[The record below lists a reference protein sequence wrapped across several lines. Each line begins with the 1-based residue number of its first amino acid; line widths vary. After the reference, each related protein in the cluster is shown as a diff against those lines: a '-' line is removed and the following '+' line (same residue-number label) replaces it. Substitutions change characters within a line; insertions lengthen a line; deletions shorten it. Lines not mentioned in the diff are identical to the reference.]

1 MSSDSIEAF
10 EEQFSK
16 FNEQLFATD
25 FCFLVGKDKVRFPVH
40 KMVLHNASSFF
51 AKLFE
56 TDITEYSYPQYTPEV
71 FKYIVKYWYVGSK
84 AFSST
89 QFKDVPLDT
98 CFEFLRIAIDFKI
111 QELKNIAIE
120 RIEENSDMILK
131 SEAFLGLDE
140 GVMMALLE
148 SDYFT
153 VSSEYELFERSIRW
167 LQNRDGS
174 KEEIEKLKRS
184 VMKNIRFTLFSL
196 NELDIVEKMQVLTDK
211 ELKEIYKCVLK
222 QDLENPRG
230 ALKFVHQTDF
240 DTNGICYYLGCNDRK
255 NRKLWANPMIAGELA
270 VTCWN
275 NIKLSGSLCDL
286 VGRNQSLDLWLSAST
301 DSAFVI
307 DFINWS
313 VQVEAYTL
321 RSFSQT
327 CCYMKGWNLEGSNDQ
342 IKWTILSTVTENIPT
357 SLPSPN
363 VTKTFT
369 VSGAKG
375 FYRYMRVH
383 QVTANSSNWNFGL
396 GGFEIYGQ
404 LKNTNKL

>member
-1 MSSDSIEAF
+1 
-10 EEQFSK
+10 
-16 FNEQLFATD
+16 
-25 FCFLVGKDKVRFPVH
+25 
-40 KMVLHNASSFF
+40 
-51 AKLFE
+51 
-56 TDITEYSYPQYTPEV
+56 
-71 FKYIVKYWYVGSK
+71 
-84 AFSST
+84 
-89 QFKDVPLDT
+89 
-98 CFEFLRIAIDFKI
+98 
-111 QELKNIAIE
+111 
-120 RIEENSDMILK
+120 
-131 SEAFLGLDE
+131 
-140 GVMMALLE
+140 
-148 SDYFT
+148 
-153 VSSEYELFERSIRW
+153 
-167 LQNRDGS
+167 
-174 KEEIEKLKRS
+174 LKRS